1 MEFVC
6 ECVTGR
12 RLLDQGNTVLHF
24 LHNYVGGV
32 RLLGCSKPLFMQ
44 MESLLENYLL
54 TLLLFKLQLNISSKS
69 ALSWVYTQAWV
80 IFLKEKLTIKKSGM
94 HLL

>member
-6 ECVTGR
+6 ECVMGR

-32 RLLGCSKPLFMQ
+32 GLLGCSKPLFMQ
-44 MESLLENYLL
+44 MESLLESYLL
-54 TLLLFKLQLNISSKS
+54 TLLLFKLQHNISSKS
-69 ALSWVYTQAWV
+69 TLS
-80 IFLKEKLTIKKSGM
+80 
-94 HLL
+94 

>member
-1 MEFVC
+1 MEFLC
-6 ECVTGR
+6 ESVTGR

-32 RLLGCSKPLFMQ
+32 GLLGCSKALFMQ

-54 TLLLFKLQLNISSKS
+54 TLLLLKLQLSISSKS
-69 ALSWVYTQAWV
+69 ALSWMYT
-80 IFLKEKLTIKKSGM
+80 
-94 HLL
+94 